1 MTNCNISDADYV
13 IHIASINKE
22 TTMTTILRIDA
33 SARPGPAHAAGE
45 QASFS
50 RTLADA
56 VQQGLTARY
65 GQLVATM
72 RDLATDPLPAI
83 ADATI
88 KGFYTPVEAMDD
100 WLRASTALS
109 DSLIAELEAAD
120 ILLISTPM
128 YNFAVPAALKAWIDQ
143 IMRINRTFA
152 YENGEFSGLL
162 KGKRAY
168 VAYSYGA
175 GGYGDGGPLHSFDFM
190 RPYLTMILN
199 FIGIE
204 EVTSFAVE
212 ATTADPATVDA
223 AMVAAIEGI
232 ERHFAGAGDL

>member
-1 MTNCNISDADYV
+1 
-13 IHIASINKE
+13 
-22 TTMTTILRIDA
+22 MTTILRIDA
-33 SARPGPAHAAGE
+33 SARSGAAHAARE

-56 VQQGLTARY
+56 VQQGLIGHHGA
-65 GQLVATM
+65 QVATV
-72 RDLATDPLPAI
+72 RDLAVDPLPVI

-88 KGFYTPVEAMDD
+88 QGFYTPVEAMDD
-100 WLRASTALS
+100 RLRAATALS
-109 DSLIAELEAAD
+109 DSLIGELEAAD
-120 ILLISTPM
+120 ILVISTPM

-152 YENGEFSGLL
+152 YENGQFAGLL
-162 KGKRAY
+162 NGKRAY
-168 VAYSYGA
+168 IAYAYGA
-175 GGYGDGGPLHSFDFM
+175 GGYGDGGPLQSFDFM

-204 EVTSFAVE
+204 DVTSFAVE
-212 ATTADPATVDA
+212 ATTDDMATVDA

-232 ERHFAGAGDL
+232 ERHFVGAGEV

>member
-1 MTNCNISDADYV
+1 
-13 IHIASINKE
+13 
-22 TTMTTILRIDA
+22 MTTILRIDA
-33 SARPGPAHAAGE
+33 SARPGPADAAGE

-56 VQQGLTARY
+56 VQQSLTAHH
-65 GQLVATM
+65 GAKVGNM

-88 KGFYTPVEAMDD
+88 KGFYTPAEAMDD
-100 WLRASTALS
+100 RLRAATALS
-109 DSLIAELEAAD
+109 DNLIAELEAAD
-120 ILLISTPM
+120 LLLISTPM

-152 YENGEFSGLL
+152 YDNGAFSGLL

-175 GGYGDGGPLHSFDFM
+175 GGYGDGGRLQRFDFM

-199 FIGIE
+199 FIGIDD
-204 EVTSFAVE
+204 VTSFAVE
-212 ATTADPATVDA
+212 ATIADAATVDA
-223 AMVAAIEGI
+223 AMVAAVAGI

>member
-1 MTNCNISDADYV
+1 
-13 IHIASINKE
+13 
-22 TTMTTILRIDA
+22 MTTILRIDA
-33 SARPGPAHAAGE
+33 SARPGPAYAAGD
-45 QASFS
+45 QVSFS

-56 VQQGLTARY
+56 VQQGLIGRHGARI
-65 GQLVATM
+65 GTL

-88 KGFYTPVEAMDD
+88 KGFYTAPEAMDD
-100 WLRASTALS
+100 RLRVATALS

-152 YENGEFSGLL
+152 YENGQFSGLL

-175 GGYGDGGPLHSFDFM
+175 GGYGEGGALHSYDFM
-190 RPYLTMILN
+190 RPYLTLILN

-204 EVTSFAVE
+204 DVTSFAVE

-223 AMVAAIEGI
+223 AMGVALGEI
-232 ERHFAGAGDL
+232 ERHFAGAGDV

>member
-1 MTNCNISDADYV
+1 
-13 IHIASINKE
+13 
-22 TTMTTILRIDA
+22 MTTILRIDA
-33 SARPGPAHAAGE
+33 SARPGPADAAGE

-56 VQQGLTARY
+56 VQQSLTAHHGARVVT
-65 GQLVATM
+65 L

-88 KGFYTPVEAMDD
+88 KGFYTPTEAMDD
-100 WLRASTALS
+100 RLRAATALS
-109 DSLIAELEAAD
+109 DSLIAELATAD

-152 YENGEFSGLL
+152 YDNGAFSGLL

-175 GGYGDGGPLHSFDFM
+175 GGYGDGGRLQRFDFM

-199 FIGIE
+199 FIGIDD
-204 EVTSFAVE
+204 VTSFAVE
-212 ATTADPATVDA
+212 ATTADAATVDA
-223 AMVAAIEGI
+223 AMVAAVAGI

>member
-1 MTNCNISDADYV
+1 MFPIRNADPM
-13 IHIASINKE
+13 ICSIDKE
-22 TTMTTILRIDA
+22 TIMTTILRIDA
-33 SARPGPAHAAGE
+33 SARPGPAQATGE

-56 VQQGLTARY
+56 VQQGLIAHHGAQVTFK
-65 GQLVATM
+65 

-88 KGFYTPVEAMDD
+88 RGFYTPAEAMDD
-100 WLRASTALS
+100 GLRAATALS
-109 DSLIAELEAAD
+109 DSLIAEMEAAD

-152 YENGEFSGLL
+152 YESGQFSGLL

-168 VAYSYGA
+168 VTYSYGA
-175 GGYGDGGPLHSFDFM
+175 GGYGDGGPMQSFDFM

-204 EVTSFAVE
+204 NVTSFAVE
-212 ATTADPATVDA
+212 ATTADADTVDA
-223 AMVAAIEGI
+223 AMVAAIAGI
-232 ERHFAGAGDL
+232 ERHCADAGAV

>member
-1 MTNCNISDADYV
+1 
-13 IHIASINKE
+13 
-22 TTMTTILRIDA
+22 MTTILRIDA

-56 VQQGLTARY
+56 VQQGLIGHHGA
-65 GQLVATM
+65 QVATM

-88 KGFYTPVEAMDD
+88 KGFYTPAEAMDD
-100 WLRASTALS
+100 RLRAATALS

-175 GGYGDGGPLHSFDFM
+175 GGYGDGGPLQSFDFM

-204 EVTSFAVE
+204 DVTSFAVE
-212 ATTADPATVDA
+212 ATTADMATVDA
-223 AMVAAIEGI
+223 AMVAAIKGI
-232 ERHFAGAGDL
+232 ERHFAGAGEV

>member
-1 MTNCNISDADYV
+1 
-13 IHIASINKE
+13 
-22 TTMTTILRIDA
+22 MTTILRIDA
-33 SARPGPAHAAGE
+33 SARPGPADAAGE

-56 VQQGLTARY
+56 VQQSLTAHHGAR
-65 GQLVATM
+65 VVTM
-72 RDLATDPLPAI
+72 RDLATEPLPTI

-88 KGFYTPVEAMDD
+88 KGFYTPAEAMDD
-100 WLRASTALS
+100 RLRAATALS
-109 DSLIAELEAAD
+109 DSLIAELATAD

-152 YENGEFSGLL
+152 YDNGAFSGLL

-175 GGYGDGGPLHSFDFM
+175 GGYGDGGRLQRFDFM

-199 FIGIE
+199 FIGIDD
-204 EVTSFAVE
+204 VTSFAVE
-212 ATTADPATVDA
+212 ATTADAATVDT
-223 AMVAAIEGI
+223 AMVAAVAGI

>member
-1 MTNCNISDADYV
+1 
-13 IHIASINKE
+13 
-22 TTMTTILRIDA
+22 MTTILKIDA

-56 VQQGLTARY
+56 VQRGLAKHHDA
-65 GQLVATM
+65 QVATV
-72 RDLATDPLPAI
+72 RDLAINPLPAI

-88 KGFYTPVEAMDD
+88 KGFYTPSEAMDD
-100 WLRASTALS
+100 RLRAATALS
-109 DSLIAELEAAD
+109 DTLINELEAAD
-120 ILLISTPM
+120 ILLISTPI
-128 YNFAVPAALKAWIDQ
+128 YNFSVPAALKAWIDQ
-143 IMRINRTFA
+143 IVRINRTFA
-152 YENGEFSGLL
+152 YENGQFSGLL

-175 GGYGDGGPLHSFDFM
+175 GGYGEGGPLQSFDFM

-204 EVTSFAVE
+204 DVTSFAVE
-212 ATTADPATVDA
+212 ATTADAATVNA
-223 AMVAAIEGI
+223 AMVAAIAGI
-232 ERHFAGAGDL
+232 ERHFAGAGAV

>member
-1 MTNCNISDADYV
+1 MFPIEIVGSIFCFINQETMMTN
-13 IHIASINKE
+13 
-22 TTMTTILRIDA
+22 ILRIDA
-33 SARPGPAHAAGE
+33 SARPGPAHAAGD

-56 VQQGLTARY
+56 VQQGLTAHHG
-65 GQLVATM
+65 GQVATM
-72 RDLATDPLPAI
+72 RDLAADPLPAI
-83 ADATI
+83 ANATI
-88 KGFYTPVEAMDD
+88 KGFYTPAEAMDD
-100 WLRASTALS
+100 RLRAATALS
-109 DSLIAELEAAD
+109 DTLIAELESAD
-120 ILLISTPM
+120 ILVISTPM

-175 GGYGDGGPLHSFDFM
+175 GGYGEGGPLQSFDFM

-223 AMVAAIEGI
+223 AMVAAIAGI
-232 ERHFAGAGDL
+232 ERHFAGTGDL

>member
-1 MTNCNISDADYV
+1 
-13 IHIASINKE
+13 
-22 TTMTTILRIDA
+22 MTTILRIDA

-56 VQQGLTARY
+56 VQQGLIGHDGAQVVT
-65 GQLVATM
+65 L

-83 ADATI
+83 TDTTI
-88 KGFYTPVEAMDD
+88 KGFYTPAEAMDD
-100 WLRASTALS
+100 RLRAATALS
-109 DSLIAELEAAD
+109 DTMIAELEAAD

-204 EVTSFAVE
+204 DVTSFAAE
-212 ATTADPATVDA
+212 ATTADMATVDA
-223 AMVAAIEGI
+223 AMVAAIKGI
-232 ERHFAGAGDL
+232 ERHFAGAGEV